1 MARHIRLHI
10 DALVLHGF
18 APGDRHCIAD
28 ALQSRLS
35 ELLAD
40 ENGLDEDV
48 TSRTIPHADAGAIQ
62 VRNTATGVVGEQL
75 AIALHGGLGRWLA
88 R

>member
-10 DALVLHGF
+10 DELILHGF
-18 APGDRHCIAD
+18 APGERHRIAD

-40 ENGLDEDV
+40 ENGLDQRV
-48 TSRTIPHADAGAIQ
+48 KSTTVSRADAGAIH
-62 VRNTATGVVGEQL
+62 VRGTAPDAVGEQL
-75 AIALHGGLGRWLA
+75 ALALHGGLGRWL
-88 R
+88 RR